1 MADSQ
6 AYLPITGPDDLVA
19 MFHASEKPRA
29 VWQIGTEAEKC
40 GVRADGSALP
50 FEKTEGPHGD
60 AAVRTVL
67 ERLADRHG
75 WTKESEYEGGPCIA
89 LKRGRAS
96 ITLEPGAQLEI
107 SGSPLDTLHETSLEM
122 LGHAAELR
130 AVSDDLG
137 IAWLGV
143 GFHPFAKREELPW
156 VPKLRYAVM
165 REYLPTRG
173 KYAIDM
179 MLRTCTVQANLD
191 YADVDDAF
199 AKLRIGLRLQ
209 PIVGAAFASSP
220 WVEGRATG
228 ERSRRLHVWSSVD
241 PDRQGLLP
249 QLWDGPASYE
259 RYVEW
264 ALDAPMFL
272 IKRGGTLHKNTGQT
286 FRAFLKDGFDG
297 LVATHADWETHV
309 NSLFPEARLK
319 RTLEMRGADGQK
331 AAMLTALPAIWKG
344 LLYDAETLRKAESL
358 ASRLNYETLEA
369 ARPDMAN
376 RGLRAELQGRSLQE
390 WAGEVLELAES
401 GLQRL
406 GVLDAE
412 GRDERVHL
420 APLRTLLEKGL
431 TPADALL
438 SAVPDETPDP
448 RALIEAAR
456 F

>member
-19 MFHASEKPRA
+19 MFHASEKPRP

-50 FEKTEGPHGD
+50 FEKTEGPT
-60 AAVRTVL
+60 AVRTVL
-67 ERLADRHG
+67 ERLAERHG
-75 WTKESEYEGGPCIA
+75 WSKESEYEGGPCIA

-107 SGSPLDTLHETSLEM
+107 SGSPLDTLHETSLEL

-137 IAWLGV
+137 IAWLGL
-143 GFHPFAKREELPW
+143 GFHPFATREELPW

-191 YADVDDAF
+191 YANVDDAF
-199 AKLRIGLRLQ
+199 QKLRIGLRLQ
-209 PIVGAAFASSP
+209 PIVAAAFASSP

-249 QLWDGPASYE
+249 QLWEGPASYE

-286 FRAFLKDGFDG
+286 FRSFLKDGFEG

-331 AAMLTALPAIWKG
+331 AGMLTALPAIWKG
-344 LLYDAETLRKAESL
+344 LLYEEEARRKAESL
-358 ASRLNYETLEA
+358 ASRVTYDALEA
-369 ARPDMAN
+369 ARPDIAN
-376 RGLRAELQGRSLQE
+376 HGLRAKLQGRSVQE
-390 WAGEVLELAES
+390 WVGEVLELAES

-406 GVLDAE
+406 GVLDAQ
-412 GRDERVHL
+412 GRDERIHL
-420 APLRTLLEKGL
+420 APLRALVEKGL
-431 TPADALL
+431 TPADELL
-438 SAVPDETPDP
+438 AAVPNETPDP
-448 RALIEAAR
+448 KALIEASR

>member
-1 MADSQ
+1 MADSS
-6 AYLPITGPDDLVA
+6 AYDPIDGPDDLVA
-19 MFHASEKPRA
+19 MFHAAEKPA
-29 VWQIGTEAEKC
+29 SVWQIGTEAEKC
-40 GVRADGSALP
+40 GIQRDGRALP
-50 FEKTEGPHGD
+50 FEREGSPV
-60 AAVRTVL
+60 AVRTVL
-67 ERLADRHG
+67 ERLAERHG
-75 WTKESEYEGGPCIA
+75 WSKEPEYPGGPCIA

-107 SGSPLDTLHETSLEM
+107 SGAPLDTLHETATELR
-122 LGHAAELR
+122 GHAAELR

-137 IAWLGV
+137 IAWLGL
-143 GFHPFAKREELPW
+143 GFHPFARREDLPW
-156 VPKLRYAVM
+156 VPKLRYRVM

-173 KYAIDM
+173 AYALDM

-191 YADVDDAF
+191 YANEDDAF
-199 AKLRIGLRLQ
+199 QKLRIGLRLQ
-209 PIVGAAFASSP
+209 PIVAAAFASSP

-228 ERSRRLHVWSSVD
+228 ERSRRLHVWTSVD

-249 QLWDGPASYE
+249 QLWEGPARYE

-272 IKRGGTLHKNTGQT
+272 IKRGGTLHENTGQT
-286 FRAFLKDGFDG
+286 FRAFLRDGFNG

-319 RTLEMRGADGQK
+319 RTLEMRGVDGQRVDH
-331 AAMLTALPAIWKG
+331 LTALPAIWKG
-344 LLYDAETLRKAESL
+344 LLYDEVTRGKAESL
-358 ASRLNYETLEA
+358 ASRVHFDTLEA
-369 ARPDMAN
+369 ARTHIAN
-376 RGLRAELQGRSLQE
+376 DGLRAELQGRSLQT

-420 APLRTLLEKGL
+420 AALRALLERGQ

-438 SAVPDETPDP
+438 AAVPEAEPSPAAVID
-448 RALIEAAR
+448 AAR